1 MTLDNDLHSEKPLRI
16 LFLAFRDANNPFNG
30 GGDIYLSELARG
42 CVNQGHDVTYVSS
55 RFPGSK
61 SEETING
68 VRVIRFGSA
77 FNMVFLLFFHYF
89 LHFRGRFDVVVEDV
103 LSGPRIPF
111 FGSLYIK
118 EHTIGIIFQRQKE
131 LFQRQFSYPVAF
143 AMSSVERLLVLAYR
157 RKAIVVDSLRVKK
170 DLQTIGYKA
179 NKMTVVHPG
188 VPDSFLAQTGLPS
201 FSERPLQVLCL
212 TKLRRYK
219 LIEDAILAIK
229 NVRKNLPECQL
240 VIAGRTNEIDPGYE
254 EELHNLV
261 NRLNLNE
268 NVRFIKDETLEEKV
282 ELLASSRVL
291 VLPSALEGFG
301 MVVIEA
307 NAYGTPVVASDGVPA
322 DSALNGYNAIVV
334 PRNDIPAFSAAIF
347 SLLTDK
353 KRWNLM
359 SHNSVEWA
367 THFSWSSAV
376 AKFLSV
382 LKGKDIGDPAALS

>member
-1 MTLDNDLHSEKPLRI
+1 MTFKIKNVHKGKPLRI
-16 LFLAFRDANNPFNG
+16 LFLAFRDDRNPFYG
-30 GGDIYLSELARG
+30 GGDIYLSELAKG
-42 CVNQGHDVTYVSS
+42 CVNQGHEVTFVSS

-61 SEETING
+61 AEESVNG
-68 VRVIRFGSA
+68 VHVVRFGSA
-77 FNMVFLLFFHYF
+77 FTMVFILFFYYF
-89 LHFRGRFDVVVEDV
+89 MHLRGRFDVVVEDV

-111 FGSLYIK
+111 FGSLYIR
-118 EHTIGIIFQRQKE
+118 ERTVGIIFQRQKE
-131 LFQRQFSYPVAF
+131 LFQHQFSYPVAF
-143 AMSSVERLLVLAYR
+143 AMSSVERLLVLAYH

-170 DLQTIGYKA
+170 DLQAIGYKA

-219 LIEDAILAIK
+219 LIEDAIFAIK
-229 NVRKNLPECQL
+229 NVRKILPECQL
-240 VIAGRTNEIDPGYE
+240 VIAGRTNEMDPGYE

-322 DSALNGYNAIVV
+322 DAALNGYNAIVV

-359 SHNSVEWA
+359 SQNSVEWA
-367 THFSWSSAV
+367 THFSWSSETQN
-376 AKFLSV
+376 L
-382 LKGKDIGDPAALS
+382 